1 MECIKGKGVA
11 RGIVMG
17 KLLFSQRDRTNIS
30 KQKVE
35 IPKEEYERYHRA
47 KEKAKSQLEVLY
59 EKALKEV
66 GESAAQIFVIHQTLL
81 EDVEY
86 ESHVKQM
93 ILEQGYN
100 AEYAVNAT
108 SELFQDMF
116 RNLEDEYIK
125 ERFSDV
131 EDISKRLL
139 DILFE
144 TKTELSGEREPV
156 IICGDDFAPSETI
169 QMDKNKILAIC
180 TRQGSA
186 SSHTAILAKTMN
198 LPAVVACGE
207 ALEKFYD
214 GKVAIV
220 DGYDGIIYIDPDEET
235 VKQLRMKRDDALKRK
250 IHLQDLKGKESVT
263 KNGQKVWVC
272 ANVGGLN
279 DISRVKENDG
289 EGIGL
294 FRSEVLYLESSDY
307 PKEEE
312 QFLCYKKI
320 LQEMGEKKVIIRTM
334 DIGADKKIDY
344 FHLEKEEN
352 PALGLRAIRLC
363 LERPEIF
370 KTQLRAL
377 YRASVYGKLGIM
389 FPMITSVEEVQEI
402 KEQIDR
408 VQQELS
414 EEHIQFDKGVE
425 LGIMIETP
433 AAAMISDLL
442 AEEVDFFS
450 IGSND
455 LTQYALAVDRQNQKL
470 ERYCNPHHLGV
481 LRMIEMVV
489 INAHSRGKWAGICGE
504 LAGDLTL
511 TEYFVRLQI
520 DELSVVPSM
529 ILPLREK
536 IRSL

>member
-30 KQKVE
+30 KHKVE
-35 IPKEEYERYHRA
+35 IPKEEYERYQRA

-108 SELFQDMF
+108 SELFKDMF

-125 ERFSDV
+125 ERFSDL

-139 DILFE
+139 DILLE

-207 ALEKFYD
+207 ALEKSYD

-235 VKQLRMKRDDALKRK
+235 VKQLRIKRDDALKRK
-250 IHLQDLKGKESVT
+250 IYLQDLKGKESVT
-263 KNGQKVWVC
+263 RNGQKVWVC

-489 INAHSRGKWAGICGE
+489 KNAHSRGKWAGICGE

-520 DELSVVPSM
+520 DELSVAPSM

>member
-250 IHLQDLKGKESVT
+250 IYLQDLKGKESVT

>member
-1 MECIKGKGVA
+1 MECVKGKGVA

-30 KQKVE
+30 KLKVE

>member
-17 KLLFSQRDRTNIS
+17 KLLFCQRDRTDIS
-30 KQKVE
+30 KRKVE
-35 IPKEEYERYHRA
+35 IPQEEYERYKRA
-47 KEKAKSQLEVLY
+47 RDKAKAQLEDLY
-59 EKALKEV
+59 KKALGEV
-66 GESAAQIFVIHQTLL
+66 GESAAQIFAIHQTLL

-86 ESHVKQM
+86 EDNIKHI
-93 ILEQGYN
+93 ILKQGYN

-108 SELFQDMF
+108 TEQFKDMF
-116 RNLEDEYIK
+116 RNLDDEYIR

-144 TKTELSGEREPV
+144 TKTELSEEREPV

-169 QMDKNKILAIC
+169 QMDKKKILAIC

-207 ALEKFYD
+207 ALEKAYD
-214 GKVAIV
+214 GKTAIV
-220 DGYDGIIYIDPDEET
+220 DGYDGVIYIEPDEET
-235 VKQLRMKRDDALKRK
+235 CERLRKKRDDALKRK
-250 IHLQDLKGKESVT
+250 IYLQDLKGKESVT
-263 KNGQKVWVC
+263 QSGQKVWVC

-279 DISRVKENDG
+279 DIARVKENDG

-344 FHLEKEEN
+344 FQLEKEEN

-389 FPMITSVEEVQEI
+389 FPMITSLEEVKEI
-402 KEQIDR
+402 KEQIAM
-408 VQQELS
+408 VQREL
-414 EEHIQFDKGVE
+414 EKECIPYAKGVE
-425 LGIMIETP
+425 IGIMIETP
-433 AAAMISDLL
+433 AAALISDLL
-442 AEEVDFFS
+442 AKEVDFFS

-470 ERYCNPHHLGV
+470 ERYCNPHHLAV
-481 LRMIEMVV
+481 LRMIEMV
-489 INAHSRGKWAGICGE
+489 INNAHSQGKWAGICGE
-504 LAGDLTL
+504 LAGDLSL
-511 TEYFVRLQI
+511 TEYFIRLKV
-520 DELSVVPSM
+520 DELSVAPSM

>member
-30 KQKVE
+30 KHKVE
-35 IPKEEYERYHRA
+35 NPKEEYERYHRA

-207 ALEKFYD
+207 ALEKSYD

-250 IHLQDLKGKESVT
+250 IYLQDLKGKESVT

-489 INAHSRGKWAGICGE
+489 KNAHSRGKWAGICGE

-520 DELSVVPSM
+520 DELSVAPSM

>member
-1 MECIKGKGVA
+1 MECVKGKGVA

-250 IHLQDLKGKESVT
+250 IYLQDLKGKESVT

-442 AEEVDFFS
+442 AGEVDFLS

>member
-17 KLLFSQRDRTNIS
+17 KLLFCQRDRTDIS
-30 KQKVE
+30 KSKVE
-35 IPKEEYERYHRA
+35 IPQEEYERYKRA
-47 KEKAKSQLEVLY
+47 REKAKAQLEELY
-59 EKALKEV
+59 KKALGEV
-66 GESAAQIFVIHQTLL
+66 GESAAQIFAIHQNLL

-86 ESHVKQM
+86 EDNIKHI
-93 ILEQGYN
+93 ILKQGYN

-108 SELFQDMF
+108 TEQFKDMF
-116 RNLEDEYIK
+116 RNLDDEYIR

-144 TKTELSGEREPV
+144 TKTELSEKREPV

-169 QMDKNKILAIC
+169 QMDKKKILAIC

-207 ALEKFYD
+207 ALEKAYD
-214 GKVAIV
+214 GKTAIV
-220 DGYDGIIYIDPDEET
+220 DGYDGVIYIEPDEET
-235 VKQLRMKRDDALKRK
+235 CERLRKKRDDALKRK
-250 IHLQDLKGKESVT
+250 IYLQDLKGKESVT
-263 KNGQKVWVC
+263 KSGQKVWVC

-279 DISRVKENDG
+279 DIARVKENDG

-312 QFLCYKKI
+312 QFVCYKKI
-320 LQEMGEKKVIIRTM
+320 LEQMGEKKVIIRTM

-389 FPMITSVEEVQEI
+389 FPMITSVEEVREI
-402 KEQIDR
+402 KEQIAM
-408 VQQELS
+408 VQKEL
-414 EEHIQFDKGVE
+414 EKEHIKYDKNVE
-425 LGIMIETP
+425 IGIMIETP

-442 AEEVDFFS
+442 AKEVDFFS

-470 ERYCNPHHLGV
+470 ERYCNLHHLGV
-481 LRMIEMVV
+481 LRMIEMV
-489 INAHSRGKWAGICGE
+489 IKNAHSEGKWAGICGE

-511 TEYFVRLQI
+511 TEYFLSLKV
-520 DELSVVPSM
+520 DELSVAPSM

>member
-35 IPKEEYERYHRA
+35 IPKEEYKRYHRA

-250 IHLQDLKGKESVT
+250 IYLQDLKGKESVT

-442 AEEVDFFS
+442 AGEVDFFS

-489 INAHSRGKWAGICGE
+489 KNAHSRGKWAGICGE